1 MYSWQI
7 LKEFMLAIHF
17 EILIYIMELYGTATF
32 CILYS
37 QAATSIIIVC
47 SQMTGPDTVERFHPR
62 ALRFHVVSI
71 CLKFFKL

>member
-7 LKEFMLAIHF
+7 SKEFMLAIHF
-17 EILIYIMELYGTATF
+17 EILIYIELYGTATF

-47 SQMTGPDTVERFHPR
+47 SQMTGPYTVERFHPGR
-62 ALRFHVVSI
+62 SDFMLSQSV
-71 CLKFFKL
+71 

>member
-7 LKEFMLAIHF
+7 SKEFMLAIHF
-17 EILIYIMELYGTATF
+17 EILIYIELYGTAAF

-47 SQMTGPDTVERFHPR
+47 SQMTGQDTFERFHQGHSDFT
-62 ALRFHVVSI
+62 LS
-71 CLKFFKL
+71 LFKL